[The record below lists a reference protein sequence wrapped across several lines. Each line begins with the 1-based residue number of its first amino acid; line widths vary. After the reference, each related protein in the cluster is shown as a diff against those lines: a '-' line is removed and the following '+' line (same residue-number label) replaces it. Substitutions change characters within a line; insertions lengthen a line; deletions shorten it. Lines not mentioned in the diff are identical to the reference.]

1 MKTLALSVNEIIR
14 FANHD
19 FMNQLQLIKM
29 NLDLGNVDEAKA
41 IIERAS
47 EQCKTVSNLNILK
60 LPKTLEWLQTLHWRY
75 PAFDLTLKSNVTV
88 PVDMKKDEQIVEYL
102 EKTVIHVYDRLDP
115 YTEQQLFIKID
126 SDDNGFKLTFDLK
139 GNWEQ
144 HLYSHQESTNLK
156 VETYEQSNVS
166 WRYVLS
172 LEQE

>member
-1 MKTLALSVNEIIR
+1 MKTLALTVNEIIR

-29 NLDLGNVDEAKA
+29 NLDLGKVEEAKS

-47 EQCKTVSNLNILK
+47 ENCKTVSNINNLQ
-60 LPKTLEWLQTLHWRY
+60 LPKTIEWLQTLHWKY
-75 PAFDLTLKSNVTV
+75 PAFELKIESNVTV

-102 EKTVIHVYDRLDP
+102 EKTVIHVYDHLDP
-115 YTEQQLFIKID
+115 YTEQQLFINLD
-126 SDDNGFKLTFDLK
+126 SDENGFKLTFDLK
-139 GNWEQ
+139 GKWEE
-144 HLYSHQESTNLK
+144 HLFSHQELNNLK

-166 WRYVLS
+166 WKYVLS

>member
-29 NLDLGNVDEAKA
+29 NLDLGNVEEAKL

-47 EQCKTVSNLNILK
+47 EQCKTISNLNLLQ
-60 LPKTLEWLQTLHWRY
+60 LPKTVEWLQTLHWRY
-75 PAFDLTLKSNVTV
+75 PAFELILKSNVTV

-126 SDDNGFKLTFDLK
+126 SDENGFNLIFDLK
-139 GNWEQ
+139 GNWEE
-144 HLYSHQESTNLK
+144 HLFSHQELTNLTVK
-156 VETYEQSNVS
+156 TYEQTGVS
-166 WRYVLS
+166 WKYVLS